1 MKRIFYISLA
11 TLMVLAVSCKKDD
24 KTKHVPEGAV
34 DLGIVMTREDGTTYN
49 LYWAESNLSE
59 DGLCANPEEF
69 GDYYAW
75 GETVPHY
82 LKGHSQDSPC
92 SDWRITDGLWEYDW
106 PYYKWN
112 GGDPYKIIKYCPE
125 DQSRFWA
132 GVGTPDGKMVLET
145 GPDGDDAASKIL
157 GGKWR
162 MPTNEEWTELME
174 KCEWSWT
181 DNYNGTGVIG
191 RIVTSNIEGFKD
203 RSIFIPCA
211 GIRNGNMLQYQE
223 DTGEYWSSSLYADYP
238 SSAWGMASYPDKVL
252 CGDEGRHKGLSI
264 RPVYED

>member
-11 TLMVLAVSCKKDD
+11 ALMALAVSCKKDD

-49 LYWAESNLSE
+49 LYWATSNLGE
-59 DGLCANPEEF
+59 DGLCPNPEDF

-75 GETVPHY
+75 GETVPRY

-125 DQSRFWA
+125 DQSSLWA
-132 GVGTPDGKMVLET
+132 GVGTPDGKMVLDGVPT
-145 GPDGDDAASKIL
+145 GMTQRPKFSAGSGACRPS
-157 GGKWR
+157 R
-162 MPTNEEWTELME
+162 
-174 KCEWSWT
+174 S
-181 DNYNGTGVIG
+181 G
-191 RIVTSNIEGFKD
+191 RN
-203 RSIFIPCA
+203 
-211 GIRNGNMLQYQE
+211 
-223 DTGEYWSSSLYADYP
+223 
-238 SSAWGMASYPDKVL
+238 
-252 CGDEGRHKGLSI
+252 
-264 RPVYED
+264 

>member
-1 MKRIFYISLA
+1 MKRVLYLA
-11 TLMVLAVSCKKDD
+11 MAALMVLAVSCKKDE
-24 KTKHVPEGAV
+24 KTKYVPEGAV

-49 LYWAESNLSE
+49 LYWATSNLGE
-59 DGLCANPEEF
+59 DGLCSNPEDL
-69 GDYYAW
+69 GDYFAL

-82 LKGHSQDSPC
+82 EKGHSQDSPC
-92 SDWRITDGLWEYDW
+92 SDWRITDGLWEYGW
-106 PYYKWN
+106 TNYRWAE
-112 GGDPYKIIKYCPE
+112 GDSDKLIKYCPE

-132 GVGTPDGKMVLET
+132 GVGTPDGKMVLDG

-162 MPTNEEWTELME
+162 MPTIEEWTELIG

-203 RSIFIPCA
+203 RSIFLPCT
-211 GIRNGNMLQYQE
+211 GLRNGNKLWYKE
-223 DTGEYWSSSLYADYP
+223 DSGYYWSSSLYADDP
-238 SSAWGMASYPDKVL
+238 SSAWCSAFFPDKVVY
-252 CGDEGRHKGLSI
+252 GDDSRFYGQNI

>member
-11 TLMVLAVSCKKDD
+11 ALMALAVSCKKDD

-49 LYWAESNLSE
+49 LYWATSNLGE
-59 DGLCANPEEF
+59 DGLCPNPEDF

-75 GETVPHY
+75 GETVPRY

-125 DQSRFWA
+125 DQSSLWA
-132 GVGTPDGKMVLET
+132 GVGTPDGKMVLDG

-162 MPTNEEWTELME
+162 MPTIEEWTELMG

-203 RSIFIPCA
+203 RSIFLPCA
-211 GIRNGNMLQYQE
+211 GLRQGNALKYKE
-223 DTGEYWSSSLYADYP
+223 DSGYYWSSSVDTEDSCYGVCVAF
-238 SSAWGMASYPDKVL
+238 YPDKVSY
-252 CGDEGRHKGLSI
+252 GGNRRENGQSI